1 MRWLLYLM
9 FFYATYRFFRILSRR
24 IAFTLFQQPRNSSR
38 SGSQSGAQ
46 GNTGNTRS
54 HTGSDAR
61 SGARYRA
68 GGFQRGGAFRNQSRN
83 GKPNFDTI
91 EEAEFEDITEN
102 TSRSST

>member
-46 GNTGNTRS
+46 GRTGRRS
-54 HTGSDAR
+54 QGDAR

-102 TSRSST
+102 TSGSST

>member
-46 GNTGNTRS
+46 GR
-54 HTGSDAR
+54 TGSRSQGDAR

-102 TSRSST
+102 TSGSST